1 MPRKKASPKPV
12 DPSDPQQSQPPAVPD
27 GDLVRL
33 AGSIPAELLQQM
45 DTAIH
50 SGRWLF
56 AVWRIDEGRIHLER
70 TAVNFPTADL
80 DKAVQLLAEN
90 LKQSAVSDQ
99 HSAEESYTPATA
111 S

>member
-1 MPRKKASPKPV
+1 MPRKKAVPKPV
-12 DPSDPQQSQPPAVPD
+12 GSTDPQKPQPPAVPD
-27 GDLVRL
+27 GGLVRL

-45 DTAIH
+45 DTAVRSEH
-50 SGRWLF
+50 WLF

-99 HSAEESYTPATA
+99 HSA
-111 S
+111 

>member
-1 MPRKKASPKPV
+1 MPRKKAVPKPV
-12 DPSDPQQSQPPAVPD
+12 DSPDPQERQPSDVPE
-27 GDLVRL
+27 GNLVRL
-33 AGSIPAELLQQM
+33 AGNIPAELLQQM
-45 DTAIH
+45 DAAVR

-56 AVWRIDEGRIHLER
+56 AIWRIHDGRIHLER

-99 HSAEESYTPATA
+99 HSA
-111 S
+111 